1 MAPPPFAVSKQP
13 GPLLPLK
20 QALVTQ
26 VELREASQMP
36 GFCGSKFLPVLYV
49 NQKLNLS

>member
-20 QALVTQ
+20 LTLVTQ

-36 GFCGSKFLPVLYV
+36 SFCGSKFLQALYV
-49 NQKLNLS
+49 NLKAGLS